1 MEWEVPIWTGGYQYT
16 VLEVVIWL
24 FIIEGRTLSV
34 YRNATSF
41 SGHLD
46 EGYPTSLST
55 FQSGLQFFTDLL
67 NGYT

>member
-55 FQSGLQFFTDLL
+55 F
-67 NGYT
+67 